1 MKKSI
6 EKMKKKDK
14 LFLKYERTRKVL
26 KSIFTSSTL
35 SNDLRKKAHIEL
47 SELPRG
53 SSLVRH
59 KKLCI
64 VTGRARSI
72 YSGYRLSRLMLQK
85 LSRNGMLTGFR
96 KSS

>member
-1 MKKSI
+1 MKKNI

-14 LFLKYERTRKVL
+14 LFSKYERTRKVL
-26 KSIFTSSTL
+26 KSIFTSITL
-35 SNDLRKKAHIEL
+35 SKDLRKKAHMEL
-47 SELPRG
+47 SKLPKD
-53 SSLVRH
+53 SSIVRH

-64 VTGRARSI
+64 LTGRAKSV
-72 YSGYRLSRLMLQK
+72 YSGFRLSRLMLQK

>member
-14 LFLKYERTRKVL
+14 LFLKYEMTRKVL

-47 SELPRG
+47 SELPRD

-85 LSRNGMLTGFR
+85 LSRNGMLTCFR

>member
-47 SELPRG
+47 SELPRD
-53 SSLVRH
+53 SSLVRY